1 MDEDNIM
8 TLVDEETGTEI
19 KLELVDSFE
28 LNDKTYDV
36 FLTVEE
42 NEDDSELVF
51 MEETEDENGD
61 VVMMSLED
69 EEEDKVYNAYLD
81 LIETSLDEQDD
92 EE

>member
-1 MDEDNIM
+1 MDEDDIV

-51 MEETEDENGD
+51 MEEVEQDDGEII
-61 VVMMSLED
+61 MMSLD
-69 EEEDKVYNAYLD
+69 ESEEDAVYNAYLD
-81 LIETSLDEQDD
+81 LIETSLDGEED

>member
-1 MDEDNIM
+1 MDDENIM

-19 KLELVDSFE
+19 QLELVDSFE
-28 LNDKTYDV
+28 HNGKTYDV

-51 MEETEDENGD
+51 MEEVTQDDGE
-61 VVMMSLED
+61 VIMMSLEE
-69 EEEDKVYNAYLD
+69 EEEDEVYAAYLD
-81 LIETSLDEQDD
+81 LIETSLDESGD

>member
-1 MDEDNIM
+1 MDDENIM

-28 LNDKTYDV
+28 HNGKTYDV
-36 FLTVEE
+36 FLTIEE
-42 NEDDSELVF
+42 KEEDSELVF
-51 MEETEDENGD
+51 MEEVTQDDGE
-61 VVMMSLED
+61 VIMMSLED
-69 EEEDKVYNAYLD
+69 DEEDEVYNTYLD